1 MIMKSTTYYVSSL
14 NGSDSNS
21 GTAQTEAFK
30 TLDAINKIKLMPGD
44 RVLLEKGS
52 VFENEYLH
60 IKKLRRYKR
69 RQN

>member
-14 NGSDSNS
+14 NGNDSNS

-30 TLDAINKIKLMPGD
+30 TLDTINKIKLMPGD

-52 VFENEYLH
+52 VFENDICTLKTAA
-60 IKKLRRYKR
+60 I
-69 RQN
+69 

>member
-14 NGSDSNS
+14 NGNDSNS

-44 RVLLEKGS
+44 RVLLEKRLC
-52 VFENEYLH
+52 F
-60 IKKLRRYKR
+60 
-69 RQN
+69 

>member
-30 TLDAINKIKLMPGD
+30 TLDAINKIKL
-44 RVLLEKGS
+44 
-52 VFENEYLH
+52 
-60 IKKLRRYKR
+60 KKLRSTPLYSSPNQERAPDFNI
-69 RQN
+69 QGFA